1 MRLKSYYS
9 GTVERAI
16 AQARQELGEDAM
28 LIHSHRTMAEF
39 SHLGAYEVVFAITT
53 VAAAAPSPAQV
64 SVAAE
69 EFRVSPMEPAAAP
82 SLRAPSHDL
91 DYAQMKKELT
101 HLAIFLEDSA
111 DDGPLGGVSQLLSD
125 QGVHPE
131 LVFELLRELK
141 TQTLYNKLG
150 SEKIFALLFQN
161 MESRVR
167 TEAAMTTCGNATKV
181 AALLGPPGCGKT
193 TTLAKLAARFGLS
206 SRRPCLLI
214 SADNY
219 RIGASDQLR
228 SLAAIL
234 GVAFDTAVTPAAL
247 AQAIEENKN
256 KDLILIDTPGLS
268 DAEMEDY
275 SEWAAFFSS
284 REDIEKHLILSAS
297 MKNADLSFVVDR
309 YRVFGPNRLLFT
321 KLDETATRGAI
332 WSEAVRTG
340 MPLSYWTTGQKI
352 PEDIEEASKSQLLD
366 AILKQ
371 ERRPRSA
378 IAGM

>member
-28 LIHSHRTMAEF
+28 LIHSHRTTAEF
-39 SHLGAYEVVFAITT
+39 SHLGAYEVVFAITIDAAMPRPALET
-53 VAAAAPSPAQV
+53 VMEASKASHVDSPGAPRPRDASFDP
-64 SVAAE
+64 
-69 EFRVSPMEPAAAP
+69 
-82 SLRAPSHDL
+82 
-91 DYAQMKKELT
+91 DYARLKKELT
-101 HLAIFLEDSA
+101 NLAIFLEDGTNG
-111 DDGPLGGVSQLLSD
+111 GPLDGVSQLLSD

-131 LVFELLRELK
+131 LVFELLRDLK
-141 TQTLYNKLG
+141 TQTLYNKV
-150 SEKIFALLFQN
+150 SPEKLLALLCQN
-161 MESRVR
+161 MESRIR
-167 TEAAMTTCGNATKV
+167 TEAAMTSFGNSTKV
-181 AALLGPPGCGKT
+181 AALIGPPGCGKT

-206 SRRPCLLI
+206 SRRPCLLV

-219 RIGASDQLR
+219 RIGSSDQLR

-247 AQAIEENKN
+247 AQTIEENRN

-268 DAEMEDY
+268 SAEMEDHA
-275 SEWAAFFSS
+275 EWARFFST
-284 REDIEKHLILSAS
+284 RVDIEKHLILSAS
-297 MKNADLSFVVDR
+297 MKNADLSFVVDQ
-309 YRVFGPNRLLFT
+309 YRVFDPNRLLFT

-340 MPLSYWTTGQKI
+340 IPLSYWTTGQKI
-352 PEDIEEASKSQLLD
+352 PEDIAEASKQELLD